1 MSPEQ
6 CRAARAWLDWFQDE
20 LAAKAQVSNS
30 TLRDFEA
37 SRRVPI
43 ANNLLAI
50 RRALEEAGMQF
61 LFSRGDDNHGASPN
75 AVPASMKGKRRVDTR
90 NVQGGLVKPKI
101 LSRAAKPLSETD
113 QAL

>member
-6 CRAARAWLDWFQDE
+6 CRAARAWLNWSQDE

-37 SRRVPI
+37 ARRVPI

-61 LFSRGDDNHGASPN
+61 LFSRGDDKPWGVA
-75 AVPASMKGKRRVDTR
+75 KRRRETGEHEGQKASDGDQKR
-90 NVQGGLVKPKI
+90 SGRPSKAENPK
-101 LSRAAKPLSETD
+101 RRG
-113 QAL
+113 

>member
-6 CRAARAWLDWFQDE
+6 CRAARAWLNWSQDD
-20 LAAKAQVSNS
+20 LATKAQVSNS

-37 SRRVPI
+37 GRRVPI

-61 LFSRGDDNHGASPN
+61 LFSRGDDKPWGVA
-75 AVPASMKGKRRVDTR
+75 KRRKEASEQEGQTAT
-90 NVQGGLVKPKI
+90 GGDEEGSGRASKVANPK
-101 LSRAAKPLSETD
+101 RRRG
-113 QAL
+113 

>member
-6 CRAARAWLDWFQDE
+6 CRAARAWLNWSQNE

-37 SRRVPI
+37 GRRVPI
-43 ANNLLAI
+43 ANNLTAI

-61 LFSRGDDNHGASPN
+61 LFSRGDDKPWGIA
-75 AVPASMKGKRRVDTR
+75 KRR
-90 NVQGGLVKPKI
+90 GI
-101 LSRAAKPLSETD
+101 SSETRRAD
-113 QAL
+113 STKTPAKKRLVPPRSHSKRQ